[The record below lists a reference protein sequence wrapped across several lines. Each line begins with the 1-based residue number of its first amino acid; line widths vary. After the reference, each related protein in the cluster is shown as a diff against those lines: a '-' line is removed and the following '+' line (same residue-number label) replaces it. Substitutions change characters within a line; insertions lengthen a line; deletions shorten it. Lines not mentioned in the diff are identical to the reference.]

1 MSLRKG
7 LKAEDLRRCSRTLML
22 MRHAKTGRQGSQGDR
37 SRQLTDRGQRQ
48 ARIMG
53 RGLTALGLV
62 PDRIICSGAPR
73 ARQTLDGML
82 KPLGDGPRVDYRES
96 LYESGM
102 QAVFDELAQ
111 TEDRDRRVLILGHE
125 PTMSICSQWLAEDN
139 SDPDLLDLLNLGLP
153 PATMVVLGSERP
165 LTDWGTHQARL
176 LGILG
181 PQDLED

>member
-1 MSLRKG
+1 MGLRKG

-22 MRHAKTGRQGSQGDR
+22 MRHAKTDRQGSQGDR
-37 SRQLTDRGQRQ
+37 SRQLTDRGQKQ
-48 ARIMG
+48 AR
-53 RGLTALGLV
+53 LV
-62 PDRIICSGAPR
+62 ADRIICAGAPR

-153 PATMVVLGSERP
+153 PATMVLLGSERP

>member
-1 MSLRKG
+1 MGLRQG
-7 LKAEDLRRCSRTLML
+7 LKAEDPHRCSRTLML
-22 MRHAKTGRQGSQGDR
+22 MRHAKTERQGAQGDR
-37 SRQLTDRGQRQ
+37 SRQLTDRGQQQ
-48 ARIMG
+48 ARTMG
-53 RGLTALGLV
+53 RGLAALGLV

-82 KPLGDGPRVDYRES
+82 MPLGDGPRVDYRES

-102 QAVFDELAQ
+102 QAVFDQLAQ

-153 PATMVVLGSERP
+153 PATMVLLGSERP

-181 PQDLED
+181 PQDLEE

>member
-1 MSLRKG
+1 MGLRKG

-22 MRHAKTGRQGSQGDR
+22 MRHAKTERQGSQGDR

-53 RGLTALGLV
+53 RGLAALGLV

-73 ARQTLDGML
+73 ARQ
-82 KPLGDGPRVDYRES
+82 
-96 LYESGM
+96 
-102 QAVFDELAQ
+102 
-111 TEDRDRRVLILGHE
+111 E

-153 PATMVVLGSERP
+153 PATMVLLGSERP